1 MQSASWRP
9 AASAR
14 ASTCTLCTLRNLQ
27 EQRGIRC
34 YVEGT
39 IQDWPGEGGSNGSS
53 SGGYGGFAAQQGAYA
68 NCSALLIN
76 IRDWLQ
82 RLG

>member
-1 MQSASWRP
+1 M
-9 AASAR
+9 
-14 ASTCTLCTLRNLQ
+14 Q

-39 IQDWPGEGGSNGSS
+39 IQDWPVEVGGNGSGAGAHGS
-53 SGGYGGFAAQQGAYA
+53 FAAQQGVYA

-82 RLG
+82 RSG